1 MSKGKNHKDLKNRKH
16 NKIVNDYKKT
26 KSDHLEKLANKM
38 LKKDE
43 KNTKLKGKNI
53 DTNFLKL
60 F

>member
-1 MSKGKNHKDLKNRKH
+1 MSKGKKHKDLKNRKH

>member
-1 MSKGKNHKDLKNRKH
+1 MSQGKKHKDLKHRKH
-16 NKIVNDYKKT
+16 NKIVNDYT
-26 KSDHLEKLANKM
+26 TPKSDHLEKLANKM

>member
-1 MSKGKNHKDLKNRKH
+1 MSKGKKHKDLKNRKH

-43 KNTKLKGKNI
+43 KNTKLKEKNI